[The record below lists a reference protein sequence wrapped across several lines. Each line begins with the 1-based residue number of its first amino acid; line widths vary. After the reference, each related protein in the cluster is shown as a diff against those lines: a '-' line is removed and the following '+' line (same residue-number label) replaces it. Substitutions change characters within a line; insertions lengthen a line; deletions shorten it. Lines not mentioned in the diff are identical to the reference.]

1 MTDME
6 RASAM
11 EFASVRGMVCL
22 SSWGDRT
29 GWFTKIYGITA
40 SASAWQG
47 EGTCAVCVCADSC

>member
-11 EFASVRGMVCL
+11 EYASVRGMVCL
-22 SSWGDRT
+22 SLWEYGT
-29 GWFTKIYGITA
+29 GWLTKIYGIIA

-47 EGTCAVCVCADSC
+47 GALAL

>member
-6 RASAM
+6 RASAV

-22 SSWGDRT
+22 SSFGDGI

-40 SASAWQG
+40 FVSAWQG
-47 EGTCAVCVCADSC
+47 RRHMRRGRVC